1 MKTRKISHIIFPIVL
16 ISALL
21 SSCFE
26 DALDLNK
33 LSKDVSIGTSLVL
46 PIGETSISIEDVLSK
61 LTDGN
66 ENIPVKTENG
76 VVIVF
81 FEQEIEIPEFGDI
94 LNIESYKYNTQT
106 YQLANYINDLPLTIE
121 NEGTRTYTIDNSFTF
136 TENDNPSQLR
146 IDSVSLKGTS
156 ISIKTISNIDFPEGF
171 LNIRIPLPAEFTG
184 IDYELINYDVKGTE
198 TITEINAPDCMLNVS
213 ATNTLNFPII
223 LTMSGNGSITIP
235 EDGYITIEV
244 NINDVQFIAYGFFNQ
259 QIDNLAGSITN
270 LGIFDKIPEGNNI
283 YLANPTLKIDVSS
296 NIGIPIDLKINKLRT
311 YETNDPNTDRTAK
324 FNGET
329 STTIT
334 IQKADTPDEMK
345 TTSITFNKDFGE
357 INRLVEIK
365 ADNFE
370 YDLGLSTNCSSTGNE
385 LYFISSER
393 KITAKAS
400 IEVPIWLNKESKL
413 TYSDTIKNVDQS
425 LSQLEEIEYI
435 EEAMLKLHVTNKLP
449 FKTSLELKLLD
460 ENNNVINPTK
470 EYKYS
475 IKAAYVN
482 NEGETVTENASD
494 IKIIYDSQTVTDLK
508 QAKHIVFTASLEGY
522 DENSQMKLMLSDWIK
537 VKVSAYVKAGVKAS
551 LNDFQ

>member
-1 MKTRKISHIIFPIVL
+1 MKTRKISHIILPIVIISVLL
-16 ISALL
+16 I
-21 SSCFE
+21 SCFE
-26 DALDLNK
+26 DPLDFNK
-33 LSKDVSIGTSLVL
+33 LSKDLSIGTSLVL
-46 PIGETSISIEDVLSK
+46 PIGETSISIEDVLLK
-61 LTDGN
+61 VTNGN

-76 VVIVF
+76 VVVVF

-94 LNIESYKYNTQT
+94 LNIENHKHNIKT
-106 YQLANYINDLPLTIE
+106 YTLANYIDVLPLTIPSGE
-121 NEGTRTYTIDNSFTF
+121 ARTYTIENSYTF

-146 IDSVSLKGTS
+146 IDSISLKGTS
-156 ISIKTISNIDFPEGF
+156 INIKTTSNINFPEGF
-171 LNIRIPLPAEFTG
+171 LNIRIPLPSEFTG
-184 IDYELINYDVKGTE
+184 IDYDLINYDVKGTE

-235 EDGYITIEV
+235 VDGYITIEV
-244 NINDVQFIAYGFFNQ
+244 NINDVKFIAYGYFKQ
-259 QIDNLAGSITN
+259 QIDNLAGSVTN
-270 LGIFDKIPEGNNI
+270 LGIFDKIPEGNKI
-283 YLANPTLKIDVSS
+283 YLANPTLKFDISS

-311 YETNDPNTDRTAK
+311 YETNDPNISRSAK

-334 IQKADTPDEMK
+334 IQKADNPNEMK

-370 YDLGLSTNCSSTGNE
+370 YDLGLSTNCSSTGDE
-385 LYFISSER
+385 VYFINSER

-413 TYSDTIKNVDQS
+413 CYSDTIKNVDQS
-425 LSQLEEIEYI
+425 LSQLQEIEYI

-470 EYKYS
+470 EYKYI
-475 IKAAYVN
+475 IKAAHVN
-482 NEGETVTENASD
+482 NEGETITENESD
-494 IKIIYDSQTVTDLK
+494 IKIIYDSQTVNDLK

-537 VKVSAYVKAGVKAS
+537 VKVSAYVKAGVKTS
-551 LNDFQ
+551 LNGF